1 MDTSWSEEVPVGI
14 VVCNAEGIVEWMNDR
29 AARIFKVS
37 GGMDLVGSNLMD
49 CHPERAQGKVRQL
62 FEKKE
67 PYCYTVETNGTTAML
82 YQAPRYVDGV
92 FKGFVEFI
100 YTLPADIPR
109 LDEIRWVEK

>member
-1 MDTSWSEEVPVGI
+1 MDTNWSEEVPVGI
-14 VVCNAEGIVEWMNDR
+14 VVCNAEGIIESMNDR

-49 CHPERAQGKVRQL
+49 CHPERAQDKVREL

-67 PYCYTVETNGTTAML
+67 PNCYTVETNGETAML

-100 YTLPADIPR
+100 YTLPANIPR
-109 LDEIRWVEK
+109 LDEIRWVKK